1 MGLFGGL
8 LKTAVPAAIGYA
20 TGGPMGALKGAGMSL
35 VAGGLGGGGGGFGG
49 GGGGMSNP
57 ADSARPYLNQIPG
70 TVKPYLEP
78 YIQGGAPAQR
88 DAMQAYQN
96 IYNQ

>member
-35 VAGGLGGGGGGFGG
+35 VAGGLGGGDRIPCSGGLATPPTGIL
-49 GGGGMSNP
+49 
-57 ADSARPYLNQIPG
+57 A
-70 TVKPYLEP
+70 
-78 YIQGGAPAQR
+78 
-88 DAMQAYQN
+88 
-96 IYNQ
+96 